1 MTARLIYH
9 TPESIAGGVSPF
21 DIAISEMIKNED
33 LRIACPYIGL
43 SYFERM
49 IEKCGSWRLITDVQE
64 LLRSN
69 GGDSRDQIVQL
80 ILANPERVRHCKDL
94 HAKVLIGQRQ
104 ALTGSANFTT
114 KGITGRVEVSV
125 LFEVGE
131 QVDELRAWFDLLWSQ
146 TKPVLP
152 ADLRAYA
159 VTTPQPAWLGAIA
172 PLPCDFPGV
181 AATLLHTAMPPGG
194 SPDAEARLIE
204 CLRQAPDRQWAD
216 SFLDMANDLLN
227 VTGLQNDDPRL
238 DMAIRREK
246 FLAIT
251 IGCRIVLAAFRVD
264 KVQDWEGWKWLMPNY
279 VKPPSHA
286 VVELILPASLAP
298 HIEGLQEAIRHGSYD
313 PRFSGETRENVP
325 RFVSFSKPSV
335 FGFSAEVIEA
345 WKKAS
350 LVESDNQDRSNF
362 KKYHQPFFHRA
373 VTDLA
378 YRHRLLDRVFE
389 EATA

>member
-9 TPESIAGGVSPF
+9 TPESMAGGVSPF
-21 DIAISEMIKNED
+21 DIAISEMTENED

-43 SYFERM
+43 PYFERM
-49 IEKCGSWRLITDVQE
+49 IEKCSSWRLITDVQE
-64 LLRSN
+64 WLRSN
-69 GGDSRDQIVQL
+69 GGDSRDQIVEL
-80 ILANPERVRHCKDL
+80 ILANAERVRHCEDL
-94 HAKVLIGQRQ
+94 HAKVLIGERQ
-104 ALTGSANFTT
+104 ALTGSANFTM

-125 LFEVGE
+125 LFEAGE
-131 QVDELRAWFDLLWSQ
+131 QVDELRAWFDLLWSE

-159 VTTPQPAWLGAIA
+159 VTTPQPDWSRPIA

-181 AATLLHTAMPPGG
+181 AATLLHTAVALGG
-194 SPDAEARLIE
+194 SPDAESRLIE
-204 CLRQAPDRQWAD
+204 CLRQAPDRRWAD

-227 VTGLQNDDPRL
+227 VTHLQNDDPRL

-251 IGCRIVLAAFRVD
+251 IGCRMVLAAFRVD
-264 KVQDWEGWKWLMPNY
+264 KVQDWEGWKWLVPNY
-279 VKPPSHA
+279 VKPPNHA
-286 VVELILPASLAP
+286 AVELILPTSMAP
-298 HIEGLQEAIRHGSYD
+298 HIEGMQDAIRHGSYD

-335 FGFSAEVIEA
+335 FGFSPDVIEA
-345 WKKAS
+345 WKQAS
-350 LVESDNQDRSNF
+350 RAECDNQRISNF
-362 KKYHQPFFHRA
+362 RKFHQPIFHRA

-378 YRHRLLDRVFE
+378 YRHRLLDRAFE
-389 EATA
+389 EITA